1 MVIFAAHRGSTPS
14 ERQSVGDAARV
25 PIAMHPGML
34 PAEPSIEALEIKMK
48 LVIQSIEGEQYYDR
62 LNDIEGLEVVRAL
75 TPEDAAREI
84 VDADI
89 MFGWPTASMLESAP
103 NLKWVQFPSAGADR
117 LLQVPELVEA
127 DIIVTNTRGA
137 HAPSIAEH
145 VFGLLLSMTR
155 AIPSCVGWQ
164 KEHAW
169 NRQDGYRLPREIM
182 GSTMG
187 IVGYGHIG
195 RAVARRAHGFE
206 MRVLA
211 VDAIEGPGDDYVE
224 EVWAVRELREMLAQS
239 DVVVVAAPYTRE
251 TRHLIGTNAFAAM
264 KDDAYLIAISRGG
277 VVDEAALVDTLKQ
290 GKLAGVGFDVA
301 EVEPLDQASA
311 LWDFNNVLIT
321 PHLAGSSWQKEER
334 CVQILIENIGRFQR
348 GEELRNVVNKQA
360 GY

>member
-1 MVIFAAHRGSTPS
+1 
-14 ERQSVGDAARV
+14 
-25 PIAMHPGML
+25 
-34 PAEPSIEALEIKMK
+34 MK

-62 LNDIEGLEVVRAL
+62 LNEIDGLKVVRAL
-75 TPEDAAREI
+75 TPEEAAREI

-89 MFGWPTASMLESAP
+89 MFGWPTAEMIASAP
-103 NLKWVQFPSAGADR
+103 SLKWVQFPSAGADR
-117 LLQVPELVEA
+117 LMQVPELVES

-155 AIPSCVGWQ
+155 AIPLCVGWQ
-164 KEHAW
+164 KDHIW
-169 NRQDGYRLPREIM
+169 NRQDGYRLPREIR

-187 IVGYGHIG
+187 IVGYGNIG

-211 VDAIEGPGDDYVE
+211 VDAVEGPGDDYVE
-224 EVWAVRELREMLAQS
+224 EVWAVTDLREMLAQS
-239 DVVVVAAPYTRE
+239 DVVVIAAPYTRE
-251 TRHLIGTNAFAAM
+251 TRHLMSTDAFAAM

-277 VVDEAALVDTLKQ
+277 IVDEAALVETLKR

-301 EVEPLDQASA
+301 EVEPLDPSSE
-311 LWDFNNVLIT
+311 LWDFDNVLIT

-348 GEELRNVVNKQA
+348 GEELLNVVNKRL